1 MKITTVTGEIIK
13 LSRWAGCSLNYV
25 IECGQDWVADV
36 SVTDGARPQNY
47 RKARVFVSK
56 NSGVANL
63 MRLAHERRELIIKS
77 ANSGY

>member
-36 SVTDGARPQNY
+36 SVTDGARPENY

-63 MRLAHERRELIIKS
+63 MRLAQERRQLIIKS
-77 ANSGY
+77 PNGDY